1 MARVSVL
8 QLDTRFCRVP
18 GDVGCGDS
26 YVNAPE
32 IIRVPRTSVADVVS
46 DQPNQIDLDPFL
58 QAIEQ
63 AKGDVIVTS
72 CGFLS
77 PFQDQL
83 QSVTHKPVIAS
94 VLNMLSDLK
103 VMKGAERSSVL
114 TFNAGRLVDAHF
126 PHPYRAGDFRIV
138 GLHPDNPLRQRIEWD
153 VPDYFDPSDM
163 QDAVMHDF
171 AASMTPTTETVVLE
185 CTNLPPYK
193 PQMRRNSDVRIV
205 DILSAIEHI
214 APKTIAPQYLWE

>member
-18 GDVGCGDS
+18 GDVGCVDS

-32 IIRVPRTSVADVVS
+32 IIRVPRASVADIVS
-46 DQPNQIDLDPFL
+46 DQPDQIDLDPFL
-58 QAIEQ
+58 KAIEQ
-63 AKGDVIVTS
+63 ATGDVIVTS

-77 PFQDQL
+77 PFQGEL
-83 QSVTHKPVIAS
+83 QNVTDKPVIAS

-103 VMKGAERSSVL
+103 VPKGAERSSVL
-114 TFNAGRLVDAHF
+114 TFDATRMVETHF
-126 PHPYRAGDFRIV
+126 PNPYSAGDFHVV
-138 GLHPDNPLRQRIEWD
+138 GLRPDNPLRKRIEGD
-153 VPDYFDPSDM
+153 IPDRFDPSDM
-163 QDAVMHDF
+163 QEAVMHDF
-171 AASMTPTTETVVLE
+171 AAAMTPTTETVILE

-193 PQMRRNSDVRIV
+193 PQMRRNRNVRIV

-214 APKTIAPQYLWE
+214 APKTIAPQYL

>member
-18 GDVGCGDS
+18 GDVGCADS
-26 YVNAPE
+26 YVNDPE
-32 IIRVPRTSVADVVS
+32 IIRVPRASVADVVS

-58 QAIEQ
+58 KAIEQ
-63 AKGDVIVTS
+63 ATGDVIVTS

-77 PFQDQL
+77 PFQGEL
-83 QSVTHKPVIAS
+83 QNVTDKPVIAS

-103 VMKGAERSSVL
+103 VPKGAERSSVL
-114 TFNAGRLVDAHF
+114 TFDATRMVETHF
-126 PHPYRAGDFRIV
+126 PNPYSAGDFHVV
-138 GLHPDNPLRQRIEWD
+138 GLRPDNPLRQRIVGD
-153 VPDYFDPSDM
+153 VPDRFVPSDM
-163 QDAVMHDF
+163 QDAVIHDF
-171 AASMTPTTETVVLE
+171 AAAMTPKTETVILE

-193 PQMRRNSDVRIV
+193 PQMRRNRNVRIV

-214 APKTIAPQYLWE
+214 APKTIAARYL

>member
-58 QAIEQ
+58 KAIEQ

-77 PFQDQL
+77 PLQDQL

-138 GLHPDNPLRQRIEWD
+138 GLRPDNPLRQRIEGD

-214 APKTIAPQYLWE
+214 APKTIAPQYL

>member
-26 YVNAPE
+26 YVNVPE
-32 IIRVPRTSVADVVS
+32 IIRVPRASVADIVS
-46 DQPNQIDLDPFL
+46 DQPNQIDLGPFL
-58 QAIEQ
+58 KAIEQ
-63 AKGDVIVTS
+63 ATGDVIVTS

-103 VMKGAERSSVL
+103 VTKGAERSSVL
-114 TFNAGRLVDAHF
+114 TFNADRLVDAHF
-126 PHPYRAGDFRIV
+126 PNPFRAGDFHIV
-138 GLHPDNPLRQRIEWD
+138 GLHPDNPLRQRIEGD
-153 VPDYFDPSDM
+153 IPDRFDPSDM

-171 AASMTPTTETVVLE
+171 AAAMTPTTVTVVLE

-214 APKTIAPQYLWE
+214 APKTISPQYL

>member
-18 GDVGCGDS
+18 GDVGCADS
-26 YVNAPE
+26 YVSAPE
-32 IIRVPRTSVADVVS
+32 IIRVPRASVANVVS
-46 DQPNQIDLDPFL
+46 DQPEQIDLEPFL
-58 QAIEQ
+58 KAIEK
-63 AKGDVIVTS
+63 ANGDIIVTS

-83 QSVTHKPVIAS
+83 QSATHKPVIAS

-103 VMKGAERSSVL
+103 VTKGAGRSSVL
-114 TFNAGRLVDAHF
+114 TFDAEQLVDAHF
-126 PHPYRAGDFRIV
+126 PHPYRADDFRIV
-138 GLHPDNPLRQRIEWD
+138 GLRPDNPLRQRIEGD
-153 VPDYFDPSDM
+153 IPDRFDPSDM
-163 QDAVMHDF
+163 QEAVMRDF
-171 AASMTPTTETVVLE
+171 AAAMTPATETEILE

-193 PQMRRNSDVRIV
+193 PQMRRNKNVRIV

-214 APKTIAPQYLWE
+214 APKTISPQYL

>member
-18 GDVGCGDS
+18 GDVGCVDS
-26 YVNAPE
+26 YVNDPE
-32 IIRVPRTSVADVVS
+32 IIRVPRASVADVVS

-58 QAIEQ
+58 KAIEQ
-63 AKGDVIVTS
+63 ASGDIIVTS

-103 VMKGAERSSVL
+103 VTKGAERSSVL
-114 TFNAGRLVDAHF
+114 TFNADRLVDAHF
-126 PHPYRAGDFRIV
+126 PNHFRAGDFHIV
-138 GLHPDNPLRQRIEWD
+138 GLRPVNPLRQRIEGD
-153 VPDYFDPSDM
+153 IPDRFDPFDM

-171 AASMTPTTETVVLE
+171 AAAMTPTTAIVVLE

-214 APKTIAPQYLWE
+214 APKTIAPQYL

>member
-8 QLDTRFCRVP
+8 KLDTRFCRVP

-32 IIRVPRTSVADVVS
+32 IIRVPCASVADVVS

-58 QAIEQ
+58 EAIEQ
-63 AKGDVIVTS
+63 ATGDVIVTS

-83 QSVTHKPVIAS
+83 QSVTQKPVIAS
-94 VLNMLSDLK
+94 VLNKLSDLK
-103 VMKGAERSSVL
+103 VPKGAKRSSVL
-114 TFNAGRLVDAHF
+114 TFDATRLVDAHF
-126 PHPYRAGDFRIV
+126 PNPYSASDFRIV
-138 GLHPDNPLRQRIEWD
+138 GLRSDNPLRKRIEGD
-153 VPDYFDPSDM
+153 FPDRFDPSDM
-163 QDAVMHDF
+163 QHAVVHDF
-171 AASMTPTTETVVLE
+171 AAAITPTTETVILE

-193 PQMRRNSDVRIV
+193 PQMRRNRNLRIV

-214 APKTIAPQYLWE
+214 APKTIARQYL

>member
-58 QAIEQ
+58 KAIEQ

-126 PHPYRAGDFRIV
+126 PHPYHAGDFRIV
-138 GLHPDNPLRQRIEWD
+138 GLHPDNPLRQRIEGD

-171 AASMTPTTETVVLE
+171 AASTTPTTETVVLE

-214 APKTIAPQYLWE
+214 APKTIAPQYL

>member
-26 YVNAPE
+26 YVNDLE
-32 IIRVPRTSVADVVS
+32 IIRVPRASVADVVS
-46 DQPNQIDLDPFL
+46 DQPHQIDLDPFL
-58 QAIEQ
+58 KAIEQ

-83 QSVTHKPVIAS
+83 QSATHKPVIAS

-103 VMKGAERSSVL
+103 VPKGAERSSVL
-114 TFNAGRLVDAHF
+114 TFNADRLVDAHF
-126 PHPYRAGDFRIV
+126 PHPYRAGDFHIV
-138 GLHPDNPLRQRIEWD
+138 GLRPDNPLRQRIEGD
-153 VPDYFDPSDM
+153 IPDRFDPSDM
-163 QDAVMHDF
+163 QDAVVHDF
-171 AASMTPTTETVVLE
+171 AAAMTPTTETVILE

-214 APKTIAPQYLWE
+214 APKTISPQYL

>member
-18 GDVGCGDS
+18 GDVGCADS
-26 YVNAPE
+26 YVNDPE
-32 IIRVPRTSVADVVS
+32 IIRVPRASVADVVS

-58 QAIEQ
+58 KAIEQ
-63 AKGDVIVTS
+63 ATGDVIVTS

-77 PFQDQL
+77 PFQGEL
-83 QSVTHKPVIAS
+83 QNVTDKPVIAS

-103 VMKGAERSSVL
+103 VPKGAERSSVL
-114 TFNAGRLVDAHF
+114 TFDATRMVETHF
-126 PHPYRAGDFRIV
+126 PNPYSAGDFHVV
-138 GLHPDNPLRQRIEWD
+138 GLRPDNPLRQRIVGD
-153 VPDYFDPSDM
+153 IPDRFDPSDM
-163 QDAVMHDF
+163 QEAVMHDF
-171 AASMTPTTETVVLE
+171 AAAMTPTTETVILE

-193 PQMRRNSDVRIV
+193 PQMRRNRNVRIV

-214 APKTIAPQYLWE
+214 APKTIAPQYL

>member
-18 GDVGCGDS
+18 GDVGCADS

-32 IIRVPRTSVADVVS
+32 IIRVPRASVTNVVS
-46 DQPNQIDLDPFL
+46 DQPEQIDLGPFL
-58 QAIEQ
+58 KAIEK
-63 AKGDVIVTS
+63 ANGDIIVTS

-77 PFQDQL
+77 PLQDQL
-83 QSVTHKPVIAS
+83 QSAIHKPVIAS
-94 VLNMLSDLK
+94 VLNMLSDLN
-103 VMKGAERSSVL
+103 VPKGCKHSSVL
-114 TFNAGRLVDAHF
+114 TFDAERLVDAHF

-138 GLHPDNPLRQRIEWD
+138 GLRPDNPLRQRIEGD
-153 VPDYFDPSDM
+153 VPDRFDPSDM
-163 QDAVMHDF
+163 QDAVIHDF
-171 AASMTPTTETVVLE
+171 AAAMTPTTETVILE

-193 PQMRRNSDVRIV
+193 RQMRRNRNMRIV

-214 APKTIAPQYLWE
+214 APKTIAPQYL

>member
-26 YVNAPE
+26 YVNDPE
-32 IIRVPRTSVADVVS
+32 IIRVPRASVADVVS

-58 QAIEQ
+58 KAIEQ
-63 AKGDVIVTS
+63 ASGDIIVTS

-103 VMKGAERSSVL
+103 VTKGAERSSVL
-114 TFNAGRLVDAHF
+114 TFNADRLVDAHF
-126 PHPYRAGDFRIV
+126 PNLFRAGDFHIV
-138 GLHPDNPLRQRIEWD
+138 GLRPVNPLRQRIEGD
-153 VPDYFDPSDM
+153 IPDRFDPSDM

-171 AASMTPTTETVVLE
+171 AAAMTPTTATVVLE

-214 APKTIAPQYLWE
+214 APKTIAPQYL

>member
-26 YVNAPE
+26 YVNVPE
-32 IIRVPRTSVADVVS
+32 IIRVPRASVADIVS
-46 DQPNQIDLDPFL
+46 DQPNQIDLGPFL
-58 QAIEQ
+58 KAIEQ
-63 AKGDVIVTS
+63 ATGDVIVTS

-103 VMKGAERSSVL
+103 VPTGAERSSVL
-114 TFNAGRLVDAHF
+114 TFNADRLVDAHF
-126 PHPYRAGDFRIV
+126 PNPCRAVDFHIV
-138 GLHPDNPLRQRIEWD
+138 GLRPDNPLRQRIEAD
-153 VPDYFDPSDM
+153 IPDRFDPSDM

-171 AASMTPTTETVVLE
+171 AAAIKPTTETVILE

-214 APKTIAPQYLWE
+214 APKTIASQYL

>member
-1 MARVSVL
+1 MARVTVL

-18 GDVGCGDS
+18 GDVGCADS
-26 YVNAPE
+26 YVKDPE
-32 IIRVPRTSVADVVS
+32 IIRVPRASVADVVS
-46 DQPNQIDLDPFL
+46 DQPNQIDLRPFL
-58 QAIEQ
+58 KAIEQ
-63 AKGDVIVTS
+63 ATGDVIVTS

-103 VMKGAERSSVL
+103 VTKGAERSSVL
-114 TFNAGRLVDAHF
+114 TFNADRLVDAHF
-126 PHPYRAGDFRIV
+126 PQTYRAGDFHIV
-138 GLHPDNPLRQRIEWD
+138 GLRPDNPLRQRIEGD
-153 VPDYFDPSDM
+153 IPDRFDPSDM
-163 QDAVMHDF
+163 QEAVMHDF
-171 AASMTPTTETVVLE
+171 AAAMAPTTETVILE

-214 APKTIAPQYLWE
+214 APKTISPQYL

>member
-1 MARVSVL
+1 MACVSVL

-32 IIRVPRTSVADVVS
+32 IVRVPCASVADVVS

-58 QAIEQ
+58 EAIEQ

-126 PHPYRAGDFRIV
+126 PHPYRAGGFRIV
-138 GLHPDNPLRQRIEWD
+138 GLRPDNPLRQRIEGD
-153 VPDYFDPSDM
+153 VPDCFDPSDM

-214 APKTIAPQYLWE
+214 APKTIAPQYL

>member
-18 GDVGCGDS
+18 GDVGCADS
-26 YVNAPE
+26 YVNDPE
-32 IIRVPRTSVADVVS
+32 IIRVPRASVADVVS

-58 QAIEQ
+58 KAIEQ
-63 AKGDVIVTS
+63 ATGDVIVTS

-77 PFQDQL
+77 PFQGEL
-83 QSVTHKPVIAS
+83 QNVTDKPVIAS

-103 VMKGAERSSVL
+103 VPKGAERSSVL
-114 TFNAGRLVDAHF
+114 TFDATRMVETHF
-126 PHPYRAGDFRIV
+126 PNPYSAGDFHVV
-138 GLHPDNPLRQRIEWD
+138 GLRPDNPLRQRIEGD
-153 VPDYFDPSDM
+153 IPDRFDPSDM
-163 QDAVMHDF
+163 QEAVMHDF
-171 AASMTPTTETVVLE
+171 AAAMTPTTETVILE

-193 PQMRRNSDVRIV
+193 PQMRRNRNVRIV

-214 APKTIAPQYLWE
+214 APKTIAPQYL

>member
-18 GDVGCGDS
+18 GDVGCADS
-26 YVNAPE
+26 YVSAPE
-32 IIRVPRTSVADVVS
+32 IIRVPRASVANVVS
-46 DQPNQIDLDPFL
+46 DQPEQIDLEPFL
-58 QAIEQ
+58 KAIEK
-63 AKGDVIVTS
+63 ANGDIIVTS

-83 QSVTHKPVIAS
+83 QSATHKPVIAS

-103 VMKGAERSSVL
+103 VTKGAGRSSVL
-114 TFNAGRLVDAHF
+114 TFDAEQLVDAHF

-138 GLHPDNPLRQRIEWD
+138 GLRPDNPLRQRIEGD
-153 VPDYFDPSDM
+153 IPDRFDPSDM
-163 QDAVMHDF
+163 QEAVMRDF
-171 AASMTPTTETVVLE
+171 AAAMTPATETEILE

-193 PQMRRNSDVRIV
+193 PQMRRNKNVRIV

-214 APKTIAPQYLWE
+214 APKTISPQYL

>member
-18 GDVGCGDS
+18 GDVGCADS
-26 YVNAPE
+26 YVNDPE
-32 IIRVPRTSVADVVS
+32 IIRVPRASVADVVS

-58 QAIEQ
+58 KAIEQ
-63 AKGDVIVTS
+63 ATGDVIVTS

-103 VMKGAERSSVL
+103 VPKGAERSSVL
-114 TFNAGRLVDAHF
+114 TFDATRMVETHF
-126 PHPYRAGDFRIV
+126 PNPYSAGDFHVV
-138 GLHPDNPLRQRIEWD
+138 GLRPDNPLRQRIVGD
-153 VPDYFDPSDM
+153 VPDRFDPSDM
-163 QDAVMHDF
+163 QDAVIHDF
-171 AASMTPTTETVVLE
+171 TAAMTPKTETVILE

-193 PQMRRNSDVRIV
+193 PQMRRNRNVRIV

-214 APKTIAPQYLWE
+214 APKTIAARYL

>member
-18 GDVGCGDS
+18 GDVGCADS

-32 IIRVPRTSVADVVS
+32 IIRVPRASVADVVS
-46 DQPNQIDLDPFL
+46 DQPNQIDLGPFL
-58 QAIEQ
+58 KAIEQ
-63 AKGDVIVTS
+63 ATGDVIVTS

-103 VMKGAERSSVL
+103 VPTGAERSSVL
-114 TFNAGRLVDAHF
+114 TFNADRLVDAHF
-126 PHPYRAGDFRIV
+126 PNPCRAVDFHIV
-138 GLHPDNPLRQRIEWD
+138 GLRPDNPLRQRIEAD
-153 VPDYFDPSDM
+153 IPDRFDPSDM

-171 AASMTPTTETVVLE
+171 AAAIKPTTETVILE

-214 APKTIAPQYLWE
+214 APKTIAPQYL

>member
-26 YVNAPE
+26 YVNVPE
-32 IIRVPRTSVADVVS
+32 IIRVPRASVADIVS
-46 DQPNQIDLDPFL
+46 DQPNQIDLGPFL
-58 QAIEQ
+58 KAIEQ
-63 AKGDVIVTS
+63 ATGDVIVTS

-77 PFQDQL
+77 PFQVQL

-103 VMKGAERSSVL
+103 VPTGAERSSVL
-114 TFNAGRLVDAHF
+114 TFNADRLVDAHF
-126 PHPYRAGDFRIV
+126 PNPCRAVDFHIV
-138 GLHPDNPLRQRIEWD
+138 GLRPDNPLRQRIEAD
-153 VPDYFDPSDM
+153 IPDRFDPSNM

-171 AASMTPTTETVVLE
+171 AAAITPTTETVILE

-205 DILSAIEHI
+205 EILSAIEHI
-214 APKTIAPQYLWE
+214 APKTIAPQYL

>member
-58 QAIEQ
+58 KAIEQ

-83 QSVTHKPVIAS
+83 QCVTHKPVIAS
-94 VLNMLSDLK
+94 VLNMLGDLK
-103 VMKGAERSSVL
+103 VTKGAERSSVL
-114 TFNAGRLVDAHF
+114 TFNADLLVDAHF
-126 PHPYRAGDFRIV
+126 PNPFRAGDLHIV
-138 GLHPDNPLRQRIEWD
+138 GLRPDNPLRQRIEGD
-153 VPDYFDPSDM
+153 IPDRFDPSDM
-163 QDAVMHDF
+163 QEAVMHDF
-171 AASMTPTTETVVLE
+171 AAAMTPATETVILE

-193 PQMRRNSDVRIV
+193 PQMRRNKNVRIV

-214 APKTIAPQYLWE
+214 APKTISPQYL

>member
-8 QLDTRFCRVP
+8 QLDTRFRRVP

-26 YVNAPE
+26 YVNDPE
-32 IIRVPRTSVADVVS
+32 IIRVPSASVADVVS
-46 DQPNQIDLDPFL
+46 DQPNQIDLGPFL
-58 QAIEQ
+58 KAIEQ
-63 AKGDVIVTS
+63 AAGDVIVTS

-94 VLNMLSDLK
+94 VLNKLSDLK
-103 VMKGAERSSVL
+103 VTKGAERSSVL
-114 TFNAGRLVDAHF
+114 TFNADRLVDAHF
-126 PHPYRAGDFRIV
+126 PNPFRAGDFRIV
-138 GLHPDNPLRQRIEWD
+138 GLRPDNPLRQRIEGD
-153 VPDYFDPSDM
+153 IPDRFDPSDM
-163 QDAVMHDF
+163 QEAVMHDF
-171 AASMTPTTETVVLE
+171 AAAMTPTTETVVLE

-214 APKTIAPQYLWE
+214 APKTIAPQYL